1 MTRPMT
7 RNSSFGRREFM
18 RGAGLLA
25 AGATAAP
32 LLTACGGSGAGSSD
46 ALVVWWNQGFY
57 PAQDDAVR
65 QVAQAWSQQ
74 AGMPIDLQFYGTNDI
89 PQKEQSAV
97 AAGSTPD
104 VLFAEINQS
113 AKHAYEGLLADVSGV
128 VEPMQITDGARRSAR
143 LYNGE
148 AGAASSYTVPL
159 WQFTVSLFHWRSMLA
174 DIGMDHAQAPRDWD
188 GYWGFWRQAQD
199 AYRARGNNDVY
210 AVGWPMGSAAG
221 DTNYD
226 TQQVLRAFGVELLD
240 DQNNLVTTDE
250 VRRGVTDALGWIVDL
265 YKQGYSP
272 ADSLNWQDSS
282 NNTYFLNRSVLATP
296 NGSLSMPGA
305 IKEENPEQW
314 RDIVTT
320 GFPDR
325 AVGGPMPSITLLHS
339 AVVFEASEKKD
350 MAMDFL
356 SFAMQ
361 PENTLAMLKGG
372 QARWFP
378 VHTQL
383 LEDPFFAAS
392 DDPNIQVVVEQ
403 LREDTVPSWATVSP
417 AYSQVEGMQV
427 WGNALGRIA
436 LQGQTPQEGAD
447 WTLEQIQEQFEQ
459 YDRDA

>member
-1 MTRPMT
+1 MTNMT
-7 RNSSFGRREFM
+7 TRTSSFGRRDFM

-97 AAGSTPD
+97 AAGNTPD

-148 AGAASSYTVPL
+148 AEAASYYTVPL

-240 DQNNLVTTDE
+240 DQNNLITTDE
-250 VRRGVTDALGWIVDL
+250 VRRGISDALGWIVDL
-265 YKQGYSP
+265 YAQGYSP

-282 NNTYFLNRSVLATP
+282 NNTYFLNRSVLCTP

-305 IKEENPEQW
+305 IKEEEPEKWQ
-314 RDIVTT
+314 DIVTT

-325 AVGGPMPSITLLHS
+325 AVGGPSPSITLLHS
-339 AVVFEASEKKD
+339 AAVFEANEKKD
-350 MAMDFL
+350 QAMDFL
-356 SFAMQ
+356 SFFTR
-361 PENTLAMLKGG
+361 PENVIQVLKGAQG
-372 QARWFP
+372 RWAP
-378 VHTQL
+378 VQTSL
-383 LEDPFFAAS
+383 LEDPYFARS
-392 DDPNIQVVVEQ
+392 DDPNVQAAIAQ
-403 LREDTVPSWATVSP
+403 LRGQTVPSWATLSP
-417 AYSQVEGMQV
+417 AYSQAERVQV
-427 WGNALGRIA
+427 WGNAIGRVA
-436 LQGQTPQEGAD
+436 LQGSSPQQGAD
-447 WTLEQIQEQFEQ
+447 WALEQIQEQFEEFEVG
-459 YDRDA
+459 